1 MRKGRLC
8 IRKICTKIKM
18 MNNFW
23 MLIFDAAYFFFMHF
37 SFLVTVTRSCLIPPN
52 GERATSNEERV
63 NLLVP
68 MI

>member
-37 SFLVTVTRSCLIPPN
+37 SFRVTGYSFMSHSTQR
-52 GERATSNEERV
+52 
-63 NLLVP
+63 
-68 MI
+68 